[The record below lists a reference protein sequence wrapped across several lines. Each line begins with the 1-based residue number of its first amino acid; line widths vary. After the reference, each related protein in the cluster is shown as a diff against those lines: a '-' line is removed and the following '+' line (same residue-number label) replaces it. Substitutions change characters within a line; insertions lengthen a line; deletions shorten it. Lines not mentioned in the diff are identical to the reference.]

1 MAKQSTPNPIA
12 ICTQSLPN
20 GTPGVIQLFP
30 AGEFRAWDG
39 RPTDVAAWR
48 IDAAIAASVIAA
60 FNARKSRIVV
70 DYEHQTLL
78 AKDNGQPAPAAGWIT
93 GLEWREG
100 EGLFGTV
107 DWTAR
112 AAAMIEAGEYAYIS
126 PVFPF
131 DQQTGAVQAV
141 VQAAL
146 TNFPALDG
154 MAPAMLAAASAL
166 FNPTEN
172 KPMNDELMERL
183 CYLLNLPLTTTPA
196 EMAGEL
202 DKLKTMIQGQPA
214 MAATKLG
221 LGDYVASLTAQIP
234 DPAKFVPLTQFEA
247 LKAEFNTLK
256 TASLTRD
263 IEDLVGPALADGRLL
278 PAQEPWAR
286 ELGKTNFAA
295 LKQYVET
302 AEPFTHLRT
311 GQTGN
316 QPPAGAKG
324 GGADGQ
330 TLEARCK
337 AEWEGSA
344 ALRAE
349 FGDNLSTYIAYKGA
363 EAAGSIKTLGSKE

>member
-1 MAKQSTPNPIA
+1 
-12 ICTQSLPN
+12 
-20 GTPGVIQLFP
+20 
-30 AGEFRAWDG
+30 
-39 RPTDVAAWR
+39 
-48 IDAAIAASVIAA
+48 
-60 FNARKSRIVV
+60 
-70 DYEHQTLL
+70 
-78 AKDNGQPAPAAGWIT
+78 
-93 GLEWREG
+93 
-100 EGLFGTV
+100 
-107 DWTAR
+107 
-112 AAAMIEAGEYAYIS
+112 MIEAGEYAYIS

-131 DQQTGAVQAV
+131 DKKTGAVQAV

-166 FNPTEN
+166 FNPTEI
-172 KPMNDELMERL
+172 PMNELMERL
-183 CYLLNLPLTTTPA
+183 CYLLNLPLTTTTA

-221 LGDYVASLTAQIP
+221 LGDYVASLTAQMP

-263 IEDLVGPALADGRLL
+263 IDGLIAPALADGRLL
-278 PAQEPWAR
+278 PAQEAWAR
-286 ELGKTNFAA
+286 ELGRTNFAA
-295 LKQYVET
+295 LKTYVDT
-302 AEPFTHLRT
+302 AEPLTHLRT

-316 QPPAGAKG
+316 QPPAGAQG
-324 GGADGQ
+324 GGADSQ
-330 TLEARCK
+330 TLEARCT
-337 AEWEGSA
+337 AEWNGNA

-349 FGDNLSTYIAYKGA
+349 FGDSLSTYVAYKAA